1 MKSYFQCP
9 VAAASSDGRCN
20 TCAQFTRWSFESQCL
35 SGSLIQAQRDMV
47 ELRLRKTRQVGA
59 SREVLPQEQIGVFVA
74 AALPGT
80 LWIAE
85 VDLHIRGHRKLLV
98 LGHLQSAI
106 PGQGATQRR
115 WEFTCMSDQCSGYH
129 RRVFAGHFEQR
140 CKTRMTLHQSHD
152 VTVL

>member
-1 MKSYFQCP
+1 MAPRTRIMFANSRCEVGHRCTGGSARQTSCLINAP
-9 VAAASSDGRCN
+9 SSGGRCN
-20 TCAQFTRWSFESQCL
+20 TCAQFTRWRFESQCL

-59 SREVLPQEQIGVFVA
+59 SREVLPQEQIGVFIA

-106 PGQGATQRR
+106 PSQRT
-115 WEFTCMSDQCSGYH
+115 F
-129 RRVFAGHFEQR
+129 
-140 CKTRMTLHQSHD
+140 
-152 VTVL
+152 

>member
-1 MKSYFQCP
+1 MAEPLQSRSRAENGRRTSRQFVP
-9 VAAASSDGRCN
+9 SLHPASMSAIRSASSGGRCN

-59 SREVLPQEQIGVFVA
+59 SREVLPQEQIGVFIA

-85 VDLHIRGHRKLLV
+85 VDLHIRGYRKLLV
-98 LGHLQSAI
+98 LGHLQTAI
-106 PGQGATQRR
+106 PGQRT
-115 WEFTCMSDQCSGYH
+115 F
-129 RRVFAGHFEQR
+129 
-140 CKTRMTLHQSHD
+140 
-152 VTVL
+152 

>member
-1 MKSYFQCP
+1 MTCP
-9 VAAASSDGRCN
+9 ITAAGSEGRRN
-20 TCAQFTRWSFESQCL
+20 TCAQFTRGSFESQCL

-47 ELRLRKTRQVGA
+47 ELRLRKSRQVGA
-59 SREVLPQEQIGVFVA
+59 SGEVLPAEEIGVFVG

-106 PGQGATQRR
+106 PSQRT
-115 WEFTCMSDQCSGYH
+115 F
-129 RRVFAGHFEQR
+129 
-140 CKTRMTLHQSHD
+140 
-152 VTVL
+152 